1 VSQRKLSPHIYMSAG
16 IILVNR
22 RGQIL
27 LELRANDPA
36 IPYPGY
42 WGLTGGG
49 GLPGETPE
57 ATALREVEE
66 ETGCRVPSM
75 TFFRVYRFPGRPPGP
90 RYEVHIFHAPA
101 PNGDLRPGEGA
112 ALRFFS
118 PQELAGLDLAYN
130 HAQVLADFV
139 ASPDYQAYLAEGRDA

>member
-1 VSQRKLSPHIYMSAG
+1 MARPLHISAG

-22 RGQIL
+22 QGHIL

-57 ATALREVEE
+57 ATALREVVE
-66 ETGCRVPSM
+66 ETGWRAPAM
-75 TFFRVYRFPGRPPGP
+75 TFFRTYRFDGTPPGP
-90 RYEVHIFHAPA
+90 RYEVYIFHALA
-101 PNGDLRPGEGA
+101 PNADLRPGEGS
-112 ALRFFS
+112 ALRFFA

-130 HAQVLADFV
+130 HAEIIADFV
-139 ASPDYQAYLAEGRDA
+139 ASTGYQAYLAEAPDA

>member
-1 VSQRKLSPHIYMSAG
+1 MTRSLHTSAG

-27 LELRANDPA
+27 LELRASDPA
-36 IPYPGY
+36 IMYPGC
-42 WGLTGGG
+42 WGITGGG
-49 GLPGETPE
+49 GFPGETPD

-66 ETGCRVPSM
+66 ETGWQVPSM
-75 TFFRVYRFPGRPPGP
+75 AFFRTYGFEGTLPGP

-112 ALRFFS
+112 GLRFFA
-118 PQELAGLDLAYN
+118 PQDLASLDLAYN
-130 HAQVLADFV
+130 HAEVLADFV
-139 ASPDYQAYLAEGRDA
+139 ASSHYRAYLGEAGDA

>member
-1 VSQRKLSPHIYMSAG
+1 MARPLYTSAG

-27 LELRANDPA
+27 LELRASDPT

-49 GLPGETPE
+49 GLTGETPE

-66 ETGCRVPSM
+66 ETGWRVPSM
-75 TFFRVYRFPGRPPGP
+75 TFFRVYRFPGKPPGP
-90 RYEVHIFHAPA
+90 RYEVHIYHAPA

-112 ALRFFS
+112 ALRFFA
-118 PQELAGLDLAYN
+118 PEELAGLDLAYN
-130 HAQVLADFV
+130 HGQVLADFA
-139 ASPDYQAYLAEGRDA
+139 ASPDYQSYLAEGRDA

>member
-1 VSQRKLSPHIYMSAG
+1 VSQRKQRRHIYTSAG

-27 LELRANDPA
+27 LELRASDPA

-66 ETGCRVPSM
+66 ETGWRVPSM
-75 TFFRVYRFPGRPPGP
+75 TFFRIYRFSGTPPGP

-112 ALRFFS
+112 ALRFF
-118 PQELAGLDLAYN
+118 PPEELASLDLAYN

-139 ASPDYQAYLAEGRDA
+139 ASSDYRAYLADGRDA